1 MMHVVS
7 FSGGVGSFWAASRVI
22 ARHGRESVTLLF
34 ADTRMED
41 DDLYR
46 FNREASEHL
55 GVPLT
60 VISDGRTPWGVFRDE
75 AFIGNSR
82 VDMCSRILKRDLL
95 DRWHREHCLELTT
108 TLYVGIDWTEEHRLL
123 RLRRRKPE
131 WRFEAPMCEAPLWD
145 KCQMLDELRKVG
157 IAPPLLYGLGF
168 PHNNCG
174 GFCIKAGQAHFAH
187 LLRVLPERFAFHE
200 AQEQSLRQTL
210 GDVAILRDRRGGKV
224 MPLTLRQLRERIAAG
239 EEFDRYEWGGCGCSL
254 DA

>member
-1 MMHVVS
+1 
-7 FSGGVGSFWAASRVI
+7 
-22 ARHGRESVTLLF
+22 
-34 ADTRMED
+34 
-41 DDLYR
+41 
-46 FNREASEHL
+46 
-55 GVPLT
+55 
-60 VISDGRTPWGVFRDE
+60 
-75 AFIGNSR
+75 
-82 VDMCSRILKRDLL
+82 
-95 DRWHREHCLELTT
+95 
-108 TLYVGIDWTEEHRLL
+108 
-123 RLRRRKPE
+123 
-131 WRFEAPMCEAPLWD
+131 MCEAPLWD